1 MTLRRLLRIL
11 FIVPALIFAAGCASK
26 KQPSKPAAPVVIGK
40 VSLVN
45 TELEFILIDT
55 YYTPP
60 AGTPLRAVN
69 LSGDDSALLTVSQE
83 KRRPFIIANIDEGT
97 PQVGDRVIMEPKYI
111 EETTTTTTESEV
123 LIEPAANLRQTT
135 TP

>member
-1 MTLRRLLRIL
+1 MDQARFLRIFLLLSALL
-11 FIVPALIFAAGCASK
+11 FIAGCAGK
-26 KQPSKPAAPVVIGK
+26 KKPPKPSAPVVIGK

-45 TELEFILIDT
+45 RELEFLLIDT

-69 LSGDDSALLTVSQE
+69 ASGDDTALLTVSQE
-83 KRRPFIIANIDEGT
+83 KRRPFIIANIDDGA

-111 EETTTTTTESEV
+111 EEQAATTSEE
-123 LIEPAANLRQTT
+123 LIEPAAHLPQT
-135 TP
+135 PAP